1 MDKPDKTSTPPD
13 DKKERQADPTPEQ
26 STKGPSPGLLKAAKK
41 ATDQL
46 NPAAPPQ
53 PGPKPAA
60 PSEPLLKGA
69 PAGEP
74 RDTSTDVPRGA
85 PTGAQPKKPAPEPEE
100 STRPAPGSHKP
111 TTETLNTKPAAPPQA
126 PSTETNLE
134 KVRPD
139 AADRPPSRRDRLM
152 DALKVDRPEAVQPW
166 QVILQA
172 LTPEGEVVGAE
183 IRRISVIGR
192 ADKSNL
198 QPDMDLS
205 HLDKGKSGVSRQHAV
220 LLPADDGLYL
230 IDLDSTN
237 GTWVNGLYL
246 QPGHKHRLN
255 TGDVIEFGTLKML
268 TRVVGTVT
276 GTGDQGPDD
285 PTTAVARSK
294 PRRR

>member
-1 MDKPDKTSTPPD
+1 MPP
-13 DKKERQADPTPEQ
+13 E
-26 STKGPSPGLLKAAKK
+26 
-41 ATDQL
+41 
-46 NPAAPPQ
+46 
-53 PGPKPAA
+53 
-60 PSEPLLKGA
+60 
-69 PAGEP
+69 
-74 RDTSTDVPRGA
+74 
-85 PTGAQPKKPAPEPEE
+85 
-100 STRPAPGSHKP
+100 
-111 TTETLNTKPAAPPQA
+111 A

-139 AADRPPSRRDRLM
+139 AVEGLPSRRDRLM
-152 DALKVDRPEAVQPW
+152 DELKADRQEPVQPW
-166 QVILQA
+166 RVILQA
-172 LTPEGEVVGAE
+172 LSPEGDVVGAE

-246 QPGHKHRLN
+246 QPGHKHRLS

-268 TRVVGTVT
+268 TRVVGAMS
-276 GTGDQGPDD
+276 GAGSQGSDD

>member
-1 MDKPDKTSTPPD
+1 MDKPDKPLTPPD
-13 DKKERQADPTPEQ
+13 DKGERQANQPPEQ
-26 STKGPSPGLLKAAKK
+26 GTKGPSPGLLKAAKK
-41 ATDQL
+41 ATDHL
-46 NPAAPPQ
+46 NPPAQARPEPAAPPAS
-53 PGPKPAA
+53 PPASA
-60 PSEPLLKGA
+60 
-69 PAGEP
+69 
-74 RDTSTDVPRGA
+74 
-85 PTGAQPKKPAPEPEE
+85 APEPTPEPDQ
-100 STRPAPGSHKP
+100 STRPAPTTHKA
-111 TTETLNTKPAAPPQA
+111 TTETLNTRPAMPPDA

-139 AADRPPSRRDRLM
+139 AVEGLPSRRDRLM
-152 DALKVDRPEAVQPW
+152 DELKAGRQESVQPW
-166 QVILQA
+166 RVILQA
-172 LTPEGEVVGAE
+172 LSPEGDVVGAE

-220 LLPADDGLYL
+220 LLPAEDGLYL

-246 QPGHKHRLN
+246 QPGHKHRLT

-268 TRVVGTVT
+268 TRVVGAVT
-276 GTGDQGPDD
+276 GGAGGEGPEDS
-285 PTTAVARSK
+285 TTAVARSK